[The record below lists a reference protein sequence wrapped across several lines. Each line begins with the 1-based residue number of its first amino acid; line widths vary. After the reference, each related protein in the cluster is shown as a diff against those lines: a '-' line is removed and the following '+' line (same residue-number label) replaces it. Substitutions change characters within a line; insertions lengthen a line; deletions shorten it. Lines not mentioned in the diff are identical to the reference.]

1 MNGVKVNPVYHWLI
15 SFLRSDWLRITTNLF
30 SVKEFED
37 EIEFNENQIS
47 KYKSE
52 LSNYRSR
59 IEHENAI
66 YAEVGLQ
73 STF

>member
-1 MNGVKVNPVYHWLI
+1 M
-15 SFLRSDWLRITTNLF
+15 
-30 SVKEFED
+30 KEFED

-66 YAEVGLQ
+66 YAEVSFQ
-73 STF
+73 NAF

>member
-1 MNGVKVNPVYHWLI
+1 M
-15 SFLRSDWLRITTNLF
+15 
-30 SVKEFED
+30 KEFED

-66 YAEVGLQ
+66 YAEVGFQ
-73 STF
+73 NTFWLDDIS

>member
-1 MNGVKVNPVYHWLI
+1 M
-15 SFLRSDWLRITTNLF
+15 
-30 SVKEFED
+30 KEFED

-66 YAEVGLQ
+66 YAEPSFQKHSYWLKATRALIG
-73 STF
+73 

>member
-1 MNGVKVNPVYHWLI
+1 MSI
-15 SFLRSDWLRITTNLF
+15 LRSDWPRITTNIYLF

-37 EIEFNENQIS
+37 EIEFNESQIS

-66 YAEVGLQ
+66 YAEGGFQ
-73 STF
+73 NAF

>member
-1 MNGVKVNPVYHWLI
+1 MP
-15 SFLRSDWLRITTNLF
+15 FSDWLNAFL
-30 SVKEFED
+30 VKEFED
-37 EIEFNENQIS
+37 EIEFNESQIS

-66 YAEVGLQ
+66 YAEPSFQRHFLIGQ
-73 STF
+73 AF

>member
-1 MNGVKVNPVYHWLI
+1 
-15 SFLRSDWLRITTNLF
+15 
-30 SVKEFED
+30 VKEFED

-66 YAEVGLQ
+66 YAEVSFQ
-73 STF
+73 NAF

>member
-1 MNGVKVNPVYHWLI
+1 M
-15 SFLRSDWLRITTNLF
+15 
-30 SVKEFED
+30 KEFED

-66 YAEVGLQ
+66 YAEVGFQ
-73 STF
+73 NTFWLDDSRLYIGPLIGWNNF

>member
-1 MNGVKVNPVYHWLI
+1 MESRLI
-15 SFLRSDWLRITTNLF
+15 SFSQCLISILSSDWPRITSNLF

-66 YAEVGLQ
+66 YAEAGFQ
-73 STF
+73 IAF